1 MVEEIWMKMF
11 NHIHALPTQEETGIS
26 VLYFSSDVFFI
37 EFISRH
43 KGRRNPY
50 FETILF

>member
-1 MVEEIWMKMF
+1 MLCQHKKRLASQF
-11 NHIHALPTQEETGIS
+11 
-26 VLYFSSDVFFI
+26 LYFSSDVFFI

-50 FETILF
+50 FESILF